1 MTQQSQ
7 SSNQVCIENP
17 QPLAPPNRRPRA
29 SQRRRAAQFLKD
41 NPPQNPPVYD
51 MAILRHSIAPLR
63 AVRCAR
69 QPAAAAT
76 LRSFS
81 VTARQRGGAGHGNES
96 QFEPPSGWLW
106 GIKPGEKPEPEG
118 WEWPMYIFC
127 GSLVVAGVALA
138 FKPDTSVSTWALE
151 EARRRLEAEG
161 VLPDPTASENKK

>member
-1 MTQQSQ
+1 MSIKPN
-7 SSNQVCIENP
+7 SHPSRK
-17 QPLAPPNRRPRA
+17 PLAPQIDVSGSPATPSNPSLPNHT
-29 SQRRRAAQFLKD
+29 
-41 NPPQNPPVYD
+41 PPNNS

-69 QPAAAAT
+69 QPAAAV
-76 LRSFS
+76 RSFS
-81 VTARQRGGAGHGNES
+81 VTANRRGGGHGSES

-118 WEWPMYIFC
+118 WEWPMYFFC
-127 GSLVVAGVALA
+127 GSFVVAGVALA

-161 VLPDPTASENKK
+161 VLPDPTASQEKK